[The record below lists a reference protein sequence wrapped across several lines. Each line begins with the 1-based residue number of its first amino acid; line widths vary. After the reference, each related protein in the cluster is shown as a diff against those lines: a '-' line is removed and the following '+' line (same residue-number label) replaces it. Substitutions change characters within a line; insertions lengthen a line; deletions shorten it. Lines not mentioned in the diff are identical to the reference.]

1 MAAVDDDAGA
11 GDEVGAL
18 GGEEGD
24 EIADGLGPAEPAEGE
39 VAGDEVCDDFG
50 GVVALGSAPM
60 SLRGGRWSR
69 GRCC

>member
-1 MAAVDDDAGA
+1 MAAVNDDAGA

-39 VAGDEVCDDFG
+39 VAGNEVSDDFG
-50 GVVALGSAPM
+50 GVVALEAFP
-60 SLRGGRWSR
+60 
-69 GRCC
+69 

>member
-24 EIADGLGPAEPAEGE
+24 EIADGFGPAEPAEGE

-50 GVVALGSAPM
+50 GVIVLEVFP
-60 SLRGGRWSR
+60 
-69 GRCC
+69 

>member
-39 VAGDEVCDDFG
+39 VAGYEVCDDLG
-50 GVVALGSAPM
+50 GVVALEALP
-60 SLRGGRWSR
+60 
-69 GRCC
+69 